1 MGAITR
7 KGKMRE
13 KDEMEVVRKKG
24 ETMITI
30 INHL

>member
-1 MGAITR
+1 MGAIKR

-13 KDEMEVVRKKG
+13 KDEMEVAGKKG
-24 ETMITI
+24 ETMIAI